1 MTSEVLRKVLVAGAA
16 VAALS
21 VAACTKPTTNTA
33 DAANAPSAAPIKPIG
48 PSVSMGRERLRRST
62 STTLTGEPSTLI
74 TRKCS
79 SRLPGVWPFQSHSK
93 KLK

>member
-1 MTSEVLRKVLVAGAA
+1 MDQSIFVSWMTSVRAIKSPSRCALRL
-16 VAALS
+16 
-21 VAACTKPTTNTA
+21 TKIM
-33 DAANAPSAAPIKPIG
+33 SSPISPIG
-48 PSVSMGRERLRRST
+48 PSVSIGRDRLRRST

-74 TRKCS
+74 TRKFS